1 VTGDARLA
9 RMTAQFRALHAIDV
23 ALSSS
28 LDEDEVLRLILE
40 KAVELVGAEHGS
52 LRLLVPETG
61 DLPLRAFL
69 GSGWTPE
76 VQAYTPRIGQGIA
89 GRVAAARQPYLC
101 PDVRDEPQ
109 NVVLFPDMRSMA
121 AVPLLA
127 ACPGGDARGKHDLLG
142 VLLLESA
149 RPAAFDEQALELLT
163 ALAQT
168 AVMAIQNAIRYHE
181 LARVHSALQ
190 LEQERRLAAEKWTV
204 MGQTA
209 TALAHRINNLVGV
222 IPASAAEVRRTLQ
235 KVEMPAADRAWIDA
249 NLGRVERNARFVL
262 GLSEALFRPFKEA
275 GRPILVDVNR
285 MLAEALAAADLPPD
299 IEVRCDYGHDVPAV
313 EGSSLLVDVFLEL
326 INNARKA
333 LQRAARPNPFLRVQ
347 TWSEPGEPEPWV
359 AVAISDSGQG
369 LADEQAAHL
378 WDLFQPSSDG
388 LGFGLWW
395 VRTFVE
401 RQGGRIG
408 CDNRPGEGATFTVRL
423 PARAASSEQQA
434 ASGQPEA
441 ERSRPQA
448 AGSR

>member
-1 VTGDARLA
+1 
-9 RMTAQFRALHAIDV
+9 MTAQFRALHAIDV

-28 LDEDEVLRLILE
+28 LDEDRVLHLILE

-52 LRLLVPETG
+52 LRLLMPETG

-76 VQAYTPRIGQGIA
+76 VQAYTPRLGQGIA

-127 ACPGGDARGKHDLLG
+127 ERPGGQAGGEQELLG

-149 RPAAFDEQALELLT
+149 RPAAFDEQDLELLA

-168 AVMAIQNAIRYHE
+168 AVMAIQNAMRYQE
-181 LARVHSALQ
+181 LERVHHALR
-190 LEQERRLAAEKWTV
+190 LEQERWVAAEKWTV
-204 MGQTA
+204 MGQAA

-222 IPASAAEVRRTLQ
+222 IPVSAGEIRRALRRA
-235 KVEMPAADRAWIDA
+235 EMPADDLVWIGG
-249 NLGRVERNARFVL
+249 NLERVERNARYVL
-262 GLSEALFRPFKEA
+262 NLSETLFRPFKEA
-275 GRPILVDVNR
+275 GPPILLDASR

-299 IEVRCDYGHDVPAV
+299 IDVRCDYGQDLPAV

-333 LQRAARPNPFLRVQ
+333 LERAPGRRRSLFLQ
-347 TWSEPGEPEPWV
+347 TRAEPGEPQPWV
-359 AVAISDSGQG
+359 VVAIADTGGG
-369 LADEQAAHL
+369 LAPDKMAHL

-395 VRTFVE
+395 VRTFIE
-401 RQGGRIG
+401 RQGGQIH

-423 PARAASSEQQA
+423 PGEPRAARIRE
-434 ASGQPEA
+434 
-441 ERSRPQA
+441 
-448 AGSR
+448 